1 MPFKVKLKDWINSLS
16 TKRLRDVME
25 DNLFHSWTQDLAR
38 QELRRRSNN
47 YDLAA

>member
-16 TKRLRDVME
+16 TKRLHDVIE
-25 DNLFHSWTQDLAR
+25 SNLFLSWTQDLAR
-38 QELRRRSNN
+38 QELHRRSNN